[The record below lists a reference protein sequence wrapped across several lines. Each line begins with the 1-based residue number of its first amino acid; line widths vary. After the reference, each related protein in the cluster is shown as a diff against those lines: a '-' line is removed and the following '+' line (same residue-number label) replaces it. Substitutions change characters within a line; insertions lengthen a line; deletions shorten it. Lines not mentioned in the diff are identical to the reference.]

1 MQLKEIFAL
10 MTTEE
15 IERLFEHLQSARGL
29 FVAAMPYTSE
39 VKRMLNSDEY
49 TNLTFMTTSIFAE
62 LQRRELQTIKEQ
74 HNEN

>member
-1 MQLKEIFAL
+1 MQLKDIFAL

-15 IERLFEHLQSARGL
+15 IERLFEHLQQARSL
-29 FVAAMPYTSE
+29 FVGAMPYNSE
-39 VKRMLNSDEY
+39 VERMLKSDEY
-49 TNLTFMTTSIFAE
+49 KNLAFMTTSIFAE